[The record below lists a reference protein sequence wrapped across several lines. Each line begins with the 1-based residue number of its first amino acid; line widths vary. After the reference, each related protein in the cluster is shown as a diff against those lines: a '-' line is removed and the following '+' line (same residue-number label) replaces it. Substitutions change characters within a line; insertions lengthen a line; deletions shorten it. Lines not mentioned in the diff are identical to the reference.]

1 MILNQIGHLRG
12 RVNTILQDLKTG
24 DIRSSSSLSRL
35 RAFSEA
41 PITASSAQEE
51 AVAFSTEDAA
61 SSGKHK
67 GGLPKRML
75 VGAIAGTG
83 VFYGAGVVT
92 EFFTTGGADG
102 TGAVGL

>member
-1 MILNQIGHLRG
+1 
-12 RVNTILQDLKTG
+12 
-24 DIRSSSSLSRL
+24 
-35 RAFSEA
+35 
-41 PITASSAQEE
+41 
-51 AVAFSTEDAA
+51 
-61 SSGKHK
+61 
-67 GGLPKRML
+67 ML